1 MTACPY
7 HARYFNW
14 WDPEWPKGMETT
26 LNPDVSTR
34 MRGVVEKC
42 NFCHGRLQA
51 ARAKAAAEGRREITD
66 AEYVPACVES
76 CPTKAIQFG
85 NLADT
90 NSEFSRHA
98 KDKSSFRLLEPLG
111 TEPKV
116 YFHSEQ
122 SWVHIKMNAK
132 LSGAVKE
139 EVHG

>member
-1 MTACPY
+1 
-7 HARYFNW
+7 
-14 WDPEWPKGMETT
+14 METT

-51 ARAKAAAEGRREITD
+51 ARAKAALEGRREIAD
-66 AEYVPACVES
+66 SEYVPACMES
-76 CPTKAIQFG
+76 YPTNAIHFG

-90 NSEFSRHA
+90 NSEISRLA
-98 KDKSSFRLLEPLG
+98 KDKNPFRLLEQLG

-122 SWVHIKMNAK
+122 PWVHKKMDTK
-132 LSGAVKE
+132 LSTAVKE
-139 EVHG
+139 NAHG